1 MIERSRVNY
10 FANLFLRISQNL
22 TIQFS
27 KQEAINCWQLIHFQ
41 GPAGFLYLTFWLLL
55 CCNLHC
61 TNWHQQ
67 TFSFFSV
74 LQYLWHVSLHAIWWF
89 PLNLKY
95 ASIWKLNIFTAR
107 GQWTSENWL
116 ISPVHQVTF
125 VVSHFNDPRIL
136 SADLRD
142 LLLQSISVLVQY
154 KEYLAAFE
162 SNEAATQRM
171 PKALLSAFDNRSWI
185 PVTNILLRLC
195 KGSRFGSSKHGESSS
210 SSSIVF
216 QVKMIRFDFFFFF
229 FSPNYLWA
237 WIYSP
242 FWLNLCRTCC
252 EKLASMM
259 KSCSQLFWIDYLIH
273 SAGQWLSSLFPFGK
287 CKKNTRY
294 NLLIPRIL
302 WQLFN
307 GFQKIRVY
315 TLH

>member
-1 MIERSRVNY
+1 MIERSRMNY
-10 FANLFLRISQNL
+10 FAHFFFYKYHKILPSNFPNKR
-22 TIQFS
+22 
-27 KQEAINCWQLIHFQ
+27 QLIADSWFISRDQLGSYIWHFDYFCAVICTA
-41 GPAGFLYLTFWLLL
+41 PIDTNRPFL
-55 CCNLHC
+55 
-61 TNWHQQ
+61 
-67 TFSFFSV
+67 FFSV

-95 ASIWKLNIFTAR
+95 ASIWKLNIFTAWS
-107 GQWTSENWL
+107 QWTSENWL

-216 QVKMIRFDFFFFF
+216 QVKTINLCFWFFFLFF
-229 FSPNYLWA
+229 FHWTICGHGFIL
-237 WIYSP
+237 
-242 FWLNLCRTCC
+242 
-252 EKLASMM
+252 
-259 KSCSQLFWIDYLIH
+259 LFDLIH
-273 SAGQWLSSLFPFGK
+273 VEFAAWSLHRRWRVVLSFSES
-287 CKKNTRY
+287 T
-294 NLLIPRIL
+294 I
-302 WQLFN
+302 
-307 GFQKIRVY
+307 
-315 TLH
+315 